1 MPVCAHGNKVAMP
14 PPGRRRH
21 SPRRLPPRQ
30 DRVGVEAF
38 RLQPAAE
45 VFEIR
50 AVLLDLLRLPQVEL
64 VDVARHPP
72 VRHVDE
78 DERGAEL
85 LRQLPHVRQDGLVR
99 GGVFERHEDPRIHQ
113 TLPRKIWTRSQ
124 ALNPAIAHATT
135 QASSLSHAGFT
146 NSPIFA
152 RSEVNRTSGKTAKD
166 SCRLRI
172 TWLRMSSLAV
182 PVSPKKIAVH
192 RAGTIAIS
200 RMLRHRSQRRI
211 RMFRHP

>member
-1 MPVCAHGNKVAMP
+1 MPVRGHGDQVALLTL
-14 PPGRRRH
+14 GRRRDF
-21 SPRRLPPRQ
+21 PRRLAPRQ

-135 QASSLSHAGFT
+135 IWPAS
-146 NSPIFA
+146 
-152 RSEVNRTSGKTAKD
+152 
-166 SCRLRI
+166 
-172 TWLRMSSLAV
+172 V
-182 PVSPKKIAVH
+182 PVSVEFCPDAS
-192 RAGTIAIS
+192 RARANTALAPATPSSGVS
-200 RMLRHRSQRRI
+200 SW
-211 RMFRHP
+211 